1 MWSESPHFNR
11 FLNIDLIFQR
21 SIHITV
27 PSHEM
32 EGGIMKRMLFAL
44 LAISLF
50 TSPLR
55 ADYKE
60 DLKKGDYKAVLREI
74 TPLAQKGDAEAQSI
88 LGTMYANGQGVP
100 LNYEKAVAWIRK
112 AAEQGFAE
120 AQYNLGVMHDRGFGV
135 PQNFREAAK
144 WYEKAAEQGTAGA
157 QYNLGLMYVEGQGV
171 QQNYVQAY
179 MWLSLAAVRGDQEA
193 VKARDFITGKMTPA
207 QIAEAQKL
215 VSKWKP
221 KE

>member
-1 MWSESPHFNR
+1 
-11 FLNIDLIFQR
+11 
-21 SIHITV
+21 
-27 PSHEM
+27 
-32 EGGIMKRMLFAL
+32 MKRSLYVLMAL
-44 LAISLF
+44 LLLSSTLW
-50 TSPLR
+50 

-60 DLKKGDYKAVLREI
+60 ALKKGDYKAVLSEI

-100 LNYEKAVAWIRK
+100 LSYKKAEEWIRK

-120 AQYNLGVMHDRGFGV
+120 AQYNLGVMYDQGFGV
-135 PQNFREAAK
+135 PQNFTEAAK
-144 WYEKAAEQGTAGA
+144 WYQKAAEQGTAEA
-157 QYNLGLMYVEGQGV
+157 QYNLGLMHVEGKGV

-179 MWLSLAAVRGDQEA
+179 MWLSLAAARGDREA
-193 VKARDFITGKMTPA
+193 IKARDFITGKMTPA

-215 VSKWKP
+215 ASEWKP

>member
-1 MWSESPHFNR
+1 
-11 FLNIDLIFQR
+11 
-21 SIHITV
+21 
-27 PSHEM
+27 M

-44 LAISLF
+44 LAISLL
-50 TSPLR
+50 TSPLW

-60 DLKKGDYKAVLREI
+60 ALKKGDYKTVLREI

-100 LNYEKAVAWIRK
+100 LSYKKAEEWIRK

-120 AQYNLGVMHDRGFGV
+120 AQYNLGVMYDQGFGV
-135 PQNFREAAK
+135 PQNFTEAAK
-144 WYEKAAEQGTAGA
+144 WYQKAAEQGTAEA
-157 QYNLGLMYVEGQGV
+157 QYNLGLMHVEGKGV

-179 MWLSLAAVRGDQEA
+179 MWLSLAAARGDREA

-215 VSKWKP
+215 ASEWKP